1 MSYFDFPHTRNYDS
15 DLSFLIDEYQ
25 RLLNKVEELIGKIDE
40 GDVATLQDLSKAI
53 APILQ
58 QIQNLNETIA
68 PISQQITQLES
79 AIPTKTSQLTN
90 DSDFVNTTTVNNA
103 ISSAVSPLSQQIQE
117 VESNI
122 PTTTSQLTNNS
133 KFVVGN
139 NNVANIV
146 IENGTHT
153 GSASNTLYFVL
164 EA

>member
-103 ISSAVSPLSQQIQE
+103 ISSAVSPLTQQIQV

-133 KFVVGN
+133 KFVVG

>member
-1 MSYFDFPHTRNYDS
+1 MSYFDFPHARNYDS

-40 GDVATLQDLSKAI
+40 GDVATLQDLNNAI

-58 QIQNLNETIA
+58 QIQDLNNVVA
-68 PISQQITQLES
+68 PITQQITQLS
-79 AIPTKTSQLTN
+79 SSIPTKTSQLTN
-90 DSDFVNTTTVNNA
+90 DSDFVTSTSVNSA
-103 ISSAVSPLSQQIQE
+103 ISTAVSPISQQLQE

-133 KFVVGN
+133 NFVVGAT
-139 NNVANIV
+139 VANIAV
-146 IENGTHT
+146 ESGSHT
-153 GSASNTLYFVL
+153 GSDTNTLYFVL

>member
-1 MSYFDFPHTRNYDS
+1 MSYFDFPHARNYDS

-25 RLLNKVEELIGKIDE
+25 RLLNKVEQLIGKIDE
-40 GDVATLQDLSKAI
+40 GDVATLQDLSNAI

-58 QIQNLNETIA
+58 QIQSLNEQIA
-68 PISQQITQLES
+68 PISQQITQLTS
-79 AIPTKTSQLTN
+79 SIPTKTSDLTN
-90 DSDFVNTTTVNNA
+90 DSDFVNTTAVNTA
-103 ISSAVSPLSQQIQE
+103 ISTAVNPLSQQIQQ

-133 KFVVGN
+133 HYVVGPA
-139 NNVANIV
+139 VANIV

-164 EA
+164 EE

>member
-58 QIQNLNETIA
+58 QIQDLNEAIT
-68 PISQQITQLES
+68 PITQQITELQS
-79 AIPTKTSQLTN
+79 SIPTKTSQLTN
-90 DSDFVNTTTVNNA
+90 DSDFVASSTVNTA
-103 ISSAVSPLSQQIQE
+103 IGNAVSPLTQQIQE

-122 PTTTSQLTNNS
+122 PTTTNQLTNNS
-133 KFVVGN
+133 NFVVGAT
-139 NNVANIV
+139 VANIV
-146 IENGTHT
+146 VESGSHT
-153 GSASNTLYFVL
+153 GSDANTLYFVL

>member
-25 RLLNKVEELIGKIDE
+25 RLLTKVEELIGKIDE

-58 QIQNLNETIA
+58 QIQELNATIT
-68 PISQQITQLES
+68 PITQQITELES
-79 AIPTKTSQLTN
+79 SIPTSTSQLTN
-90 DSDFVNTTTVNNA
+90 DSDFVTSTAVNTA
-103 ISSAVSPLSQQIQE
+103 ISTAVSPLTQQIQE

-133 KFVVGN
+133 HYVVGAT
-139 NNVANIV
+139 VANIV

-153 GSASNTLYFVL
+153 GSATNTLYFVL
-164 EA
+164 EE

>member
-25 RLLNKVEELIGKIDE
+25 RLLNKVEELIGKIDV

-53 APILQ
+53 NPILQ
-58 QIQNLNETIA
+58 QIQELNATIA

-103 ISSAVSPLSQQIQE
+103 ISSAVSPLTQQIQV

-122 PTTTSQLTNNS
+122 PTTTSLLTNNS
-133 KFVVGN
+133 KFVVG

>member
-25 RLLNKVEELIGKIDE
+25 RLLTKVEELIGKIDE
-40 GDVATLQDLSKAI
+40 GDVATLQDLNNAI

-58 QIQNLNETIA
+58 QIQDLNETIA
-68 PISQQITQLES
+68 PITQQITQLS
-79 AIPTKTSQLTN
+79 SSIPTKTSQLTN
-90 DSDFVNTTTVNNA
+90 DSDFVTSSTVNTA

-122 PTTTSQLTNNS
+122 PTTTNQLTNNS
-133 KFVVGN
+133 NFVVGAT
-139 NNVANIV
+139 VANIV

-153 GSASNTLYFVL
+153 GNASNTLYFVL

>member
-25 RLLNKVEELIGKIDE
+25 RLLTKVEQLIGKIDE
-40 GDVATLQDLSKAI
+40 GDVATLQDLSNAI

-58 QIQNLNETIA
+58 QIQELNATIT
-68 PISQQITQLES
+68 PITQQITQLES
-79 AIPTKTSQLTN
+79 SIPTSTSQLTN
-90 DSDFVNTTTVNNA
+90 DSDFVNTTTVNTA
-103 ISSAVSPLSQQIQE
+103 ISTAINPLSQQIQQ

-133 KFVVGN
+133 HYVVGPT
-139 NNVANIV
+139 VANIV

>member
-25 RLLNKVEELIGKIDE
+25 RLLNKVEQLIGKIDE

-58 QIQNLNETIA
+58 QIQELNATIA
-68 PISQQITQLES
+68 PITQQITQLES

-90 DSDFVNTTTVNNA
+90 DSDFVNTTAVNNA
-103 ISSAVSPLSQQIQE
+103 ISNAVSPLTQQIQV

-133 KFVVGN
+133 NFVVGAT
-139 NNVANIV
+139 VTNIV
-146 IENGTHT
+146 IESGSHT
-153 GSASNTLYFVL
+153 GSDANTLYFVL

>member
-25 RLLNKVEELIGKIDE
+25 RLLTKVEELIGKIDE
-40 GDVATLQDLSKAI
+40 GDVATLQHLNNAI

-58 QIQNLNETIA
+58 QIQDLNSTIA
-68 PISQQITQLES
+68 PISQQITVLES
-79 AIPTKTSQLTN
+79 SIPTKTSQLTN

-103 ISSAVSPLSQQIQE
+103 ISGAVSPLTQQLQT

-133 KFVVGN
+133 NFVVGAS
-139 NNVANIV
+139 VANIV
-146 IENGTHT
+146 VESGSHT
-153 GSASNTLYFVL
+153 GSDANTLYFVL

>member
-15 DLSFLIDEYQ
+15 DLSFLIEQYQ
-25 RLLNKVEELIGKIDE
+25 TLLNKVEQLIGKIDE

-58 QIQNLNETIA
+58 QIQDLNATIA
-68 PISQQITQLES
+68 PITQQIMQLES

-90 DSDFVNTTTVNNA
+90 DSGFVNTSAVNN
-103 ISSAVSPLSQQIQE
+103 IVNQAVSPITQQLQE

-133 KFVVGN
+133 KFVVG

>member
-25 RLLNKVEELIGKIDE
+25 RLLTKVEQLIGKIDE
-40 GDVATLQDLSKAI
+40 GDVATLKDLNNAI

-58 QIQNLNETIA
+58 QIQELNATIA
-68 PISQQITQLES
+68 PITQQITQLQS
-79 AIPTKTSQLTN
+79 SIPTKTSQLQN
-90 DSDFVNTTTVNNA
+90 DSDFVNTTAVNTA
-103 ISSAVSPLSQQIQE
+103 IGNAVSPLSQQIQQ
-117 VESNI
+117 VESDI

-133 KFVVGN
+133 HYVVGPT
-139 NNVANIV
+139 VANIV

>member
-1 MSYFDFPHTRNYDS
+1 MSYFDFPHARNYDS
-15 DLSFLIDEYQ
+15 DLSFLIEQYQ
-25 RLLNKVEELIGKIDE
+25 KLLNKVEELIGKIDE
-40 GDVATLQDLSKAI
+40 GDVATLQDLNNAI

-58 QIQNLNETIA
+58 QIQELNEVVA

-90 DSDFVNTTTVNNA
+90 DSDFVTSSSVNST
-103 ISSAVSPLSQQIQE
+103 ISTAVSPLSQQIQE

-133 KFVVGN
+133 NFVVGAT
-139 NNVANIV
+139 VANIV
-146 IENGTHT
+146 VESGNHT
-153 GSASNTLYFVL
+153 GSDANTLYFVL

>member
-58 QIQNLNETIA
+58 QIQDLNATIA
-68 PISQQITQLES
+68 PITQQIMQLES

-90 DSDFVNTTTVNNA
+90 DSGFINTSAVNN
-103 ISSAVSPLSQQIQE
+103 IVNQAVSPITQQLQE

-133 KFVVGN
+133 NFVVGAS
-139 NNVANIV
+139 VANIV
-146 IENGTHT
+146 VESGSHT
-153 GSASNTLYFVL
+153 GSDANTLYFVL

>member
-90 DSDFVNTTTVNNA
+90 DSDFVTSSTVNSA
-103 ISSAVSPLSQQIQE
+103 IGSAISPLSQQIQE

-139 NNVANIV
+139 NVANIV

>member
-53 APILQ
+53 NPILQ
-58 QIQNLNETIA
+58 QIQDLNATIA
-68 PISQQITQLES
+68 PISQQITQLQS
-79 AIPTKTSQLTN
+79 SIPTKTSQLTN
-90 DSDFVNTTTVNNA
+90 YSDFVTSSTVNTAIGNA
-103 ISSAVSPLSQQIQE
+103 VNPISQQLQD

-133 KFVVGN
+133 NFVVAN
-139 NNVANIV
+139 SVANIV
-146 IENGTHT
+146 VENGSHT
-153 GSASNTLYFVL
+153 GSDSNTLYFVL